1 VLAGVLRERAAVAS
15 FGSYRGFCIVVRM
28 AKLQFRDLRSEDKD
42 GRSVES
48 KDISRL
54 DGENFKR

>member
-1 VLAGVLRERAAVAS
+1 
-15 FGSYRGFCIVVRM
+15 M